1 MPGFLKRATQADGD
15 LFPLDFLPGGSKFVG
30 NIEAIEE
37 DG

>member
-1 MPGFLKRATQADGD
+1 MPGFLKRATQASGD
-15 LFPLDFLPGGSKFVG
+15 LFPLDFRPGGEQFIE